1 MKKGASYNK
10 VSLISVIF
18 AGIIYLNKIS
28 MRYTNKLLTVAA
40 LLILLFSVSCDKN
53 GGGNTPGPEFPGEEL
68 AGTWTAVREDAISAP
83 AGAEAIAA
91 EFAGFT
97 ITITADATN
106 GVRYTATHD
115 GEPLVFPAGG
125 PYALEGVEDS
135 DNFETGASVTRQPDS
150 VPMTVTLLDNGE
162 TLRLAF
168 TISTASGD
176 NARVTGIE
184 GEYVFTLDKQ
194 QQ

>member
-1 MKKGASYNK
+1 MKKSASYNK

-28 MRYTNKLLTVAA
+28 MRYTNKLLTMAA
-40 LLILLFSVSCDKN
+40 LLSLIFSVSCKDN
-53 GGGNTPGPEFPGEEL
+53 GGGNNTPDPEIPGEEL
-68 AGTWTAVREDAISAP
+68 AGTWTAVREDAITAP

-91 EFAGFT
+91 EFADFT

-194 QQ
+194 